1 MKQPTIAKPQLD
13 ISQALAFATGTPQN
27 ENKSKDKG
35 SSKKT
40 AQRGLNES
48 KKGLSGLVPTN
59 DVRLTA
65 NIRKDLHL
73 KLKIAA
79 AEQST
84 TIGELIEALVEKHL

>member
-1 MKQPTIAKPQLD
+1 MKQPTIVKPQLD
-13 ISQALAFATGTPQN
+13 VAKALAFATGTTQIKN
-27 ENKSKDKG
+27 DG
-35 SSKKT
+35 SDGGGSKKT
-40 AQRGLNES
+40 AQMGLNES
-48 KKGLSGLVPTN
+48 KKASSGLVPEN

-79 AEQST
+79 AEKST

>member
-13 ISQALAFATGTPQN
+13 ISQALAFATGTPQI
-27 ENKSKDKG
+27 EKEGKGKG

-40 AQRGLNES
+40 AHRGLNES
-48 KKGLSGLVPTN
+48 NKGLSGLVPEN

>member
-1 MKQPTIAKPQLD
+1 MKQPIIAKPQLD
-13 ISQALAFATGTPQN
+13 ISQALAFATGTAQN
-27 ENKSKDKG
+27 ENKGNDKD
-35 SSKKT
+35 SNKKT

-48 KKGLSGLVPTN
+48 KKGLSGLVPEN

-79 AEQST
+79 AEQRT
-84 TIGELIEALVEKHL
+84 TIGELIEKLVEKHL

>member
-1 MKQPTIAKPQLD
+1 MKQPTIVKPQLNVA
-13 ISQALAFATGTPQN
+13 QALAFATGTAQN
-27 ENKSKDKG
+27 KNEGTDKG
-35 SSKKT
+35 KGKKT
-40 AQRGLNES
+40 AQRGLNEG
-48 KKGLSGLVPTN
+48 KKVQSGLVPEN

-84 TIGELIEALVEKHL
+84 TIGELIEALIDKHL